1 MAKKLKTRIPK
12 QQITEATSESSDRYI
27 ELWYGDLEQGI
38 YTVCSPQGTGKTGAT
53 NRIPEGKKV
62 LSIGSRNE
70 LGEQTKIRCPEQIHT
85 THRLS
90 EKKYINRDVLQA
102 STNLWINYSSLKK
115 LSEHKAIKYDYL
127 IIDEPVLLG
136 QHSTE
141 YKPDAQD
148 EAEYIY
154 RIISTPKVIFTGAE
168 IPDYLKREISKYA
181 QLRKKK
187 FPLLGNQVIHFKN
200 DYPILKGKTF
210 RFVKTKDERNS
221 EIANTLEFRMRM
233 TDWQYPDFKKEWFG
247 RGVLIVTEYGQ
258 AVKTIK
264 AEWEQ
269 WYRNHY
275 PDFKPNIVAVWSKNS
290 TDYQE
295 YLESLSDPNK
305 DSCIDILI
313 ISPVWGQGLN
323 IRNEFDLTVGDF
335 ARNTKMP
342 LTYREHLHLLTRDR
356 DCRRYL
362 IQDRDSI
369 AEDNYNIQLIGSIN
383 SIDDLYKYYP
393 EFGIKKDKL
402 LIRNTDGST
411 SPVAETLTT
420 RLIES
425 TVDSYLDRWNRDIQL
440 RNELIRLG
448 AKEETAPI
456 EIQKNLP
463 QAVKEDQNRLILECE
478 PYNQEEANDSITYR
492 EDHRRIK
499 YHIEKDLGRPCIS
512 QREIDQWA
520 DNTYLDNEANRR
532 YLDTKHFETIKETE
546 KDTSELY
553 QAVYVIRS
561 CINFIREIGMI
572 TAEQLNLNPLWKDL
586 IKQQHHYNRLIQE
599 LGWHECNIKH
609 ETTNDSI
616 YWLQNILKRFN
627 YHVELNR
634 NGVKADLKTAQK
646 EHNPDFTKWKKIYRA
661 RNKVDGYLKYYDY
674 LWHGLNDGSLIYSK
688 LGPDTK
694 RYIKSFPHLIIK
706 EYPTRIRGTKHV

>member
-1 MAKKLKTRIPK
+1 MAKKLKTRITEN
-12 QQITEATSESSDRYI
+12 QITEETIETSDRYI
-27 ELWYGDLEQGI
+27 SLNYMDLEDGL
-38 YTVCSPQGTGKTGAT
+38 YTLCSPQGTGKTGIT
-53 NRIPEGKKV
+53 NTIHEGKKV

-70 LGEQTKIRCPEQIHT
+70 LGEQTKVRCPEQIHT

-115 LSEHKAIKYDYL
+115 LTEHRAIEYDYL

-148 EAEYIY
+148 EAEYNY

-168 IPDYLKREISKYA
+168 IPDYLKREIRKYA
-181 QLRKKK
+181 QLRKET
-187 FPLLGNQVIHFKN
+187 FPLLSNQIIHFKN
-200 DYPILKGKTF
+200 DYQILKGKTF
-210 RFVKTKDERNS
+210 RFVKTKEQRNS
-221 EIANTLEFRMRM
+221 EIAKTLKWRM
-233 TDWQYPDFKKEWFG
+233 DSCDFEQGHWFG
-247 RGVLIVTEYGQ
+247 KGVLIVTEYGQ
-258 AVKTIK
+258 AVNNIK

-295 YLESLSDPNK
+295 YLESLSNSK
-305 DSCIDILI
+305 KYSAIDILI

-335 ARNTKMP
+335 VRNTKMP
-342 LTYREHLHLLTRDR
+342 LTYREQLHLMTRDR
-356 DCRRYL
+356 DCTRYV
-362 IQDRDSI
+362 IQDRDSVI
-369 AEDNYNIQLIGSIN
+369 EDNYNIQSIGSIK
-383 SIDDLYKYYP
+383 SIDDLVKYYP

-411 SPVAETLTT
+411 RNIAETLTT

-440 RNELIRLG
+440 RKELIRLG
-448 AKEETAPI
+448 ATEETAPI

-463 QAVKEDQNRLILECE
+463 QAVKEDQNKLILECD
-478 PYNQEEANDSITYR
+478 PYNEEEANDSITYR

-499 YHIEKDLGRPCIS
+499 HHIEKDLGRPCIS

-520 DNTYLDNEANRR
+520 NNNYLDNEANRR

-553 QAVYVIRS
+553 QAVYVIKE
-561 CINFIREIGMI
+561 CINFIREIGVI
-572 TAEQLNLNPLWKDL
+572 TAEQLNLNPLWTDL

-599 LGWHECNIKH
+599 LGWYECDIKH

-616 YWLQNILKRFN
+616 YWLQKILKRFN

-634 NGVKADLKTAQK
+634 NGVDADLKTAQK

-694 RYIKSFPHLIIK
+694 KYIKSFPHLIIK
-706 EYPTRIRGTKHV
+706 NYPTRIRGTKHV